1 MPKAKIVSNRDS
13 RLYDPIGTD
22 SKKKSKS
29 RAKKE
34 LRAMSGEKLDV
45 IIPNERQLV
54 PKWNSVHKLD
64 AKDGFEMVYGFS
76 PDVYFTDNYND
87 IIDRANARKWWER
100 SSAVTQC
107 ENTIGAFVADETECY
122 ICGLPIKKEPECEH
136 ILPVYK
142 AALYLTLYR
151 SEYKVIIDKFDRIEE
166 NNSNPDSNAMEETLT
181 RDEQRIY
188 DEVMMEYKWA
198 HRCCNQKKGETDF
211 IEYVEPTK
219 TESNV
224 SSGMFKLNLKNTKN
238 ILTSIAN
245 TALAGGD
252 DMSICSKLYAEQLK
266 QVLNININSDK
277 KTKQTKI
284 EKWVNNRIDVLQAKK
299 TQTQEEGSLKTI
311 IDYLNTYT
319 KTTSYPMFTL
329 INLCNII
336 SSSDMNDIHTIW
348 RRIEGKP
355 PPIKETPPPSQIT
368 KAIVITELTRDFS
381 AMCKF
386 SWGRDLN
393 GGVYSLYKNIF
404 DIPDSIQIPT
414 LTRNGSQVNMSE
426 VIMFSLLDINKNMS
440 EIGRFYRDFFS
451 VITYGEPS
459 LFPNDPEKAIASQ
472 LVGQCFKIMM
482 IARVLYKIN
491 KFNTLDEIV
500 GKDALSRFNV
510 QFENTI
516 KEECSKLKSMGKD
529 SNQYCEFLKYFDY
542 FIKTIDDKE
551 TLDVDGKQTDSI
563 YGIITDYCE
572 RNIEDCNDISSLP
585 TITPEIINNS
595 VIKYY
600 MDESEFLKNI
610 PEWNPDV
617 PEDDD
622 MTTMLKGVAVG
633 SLGLISLINSTEYLD
648 DSEINKE
655 LQNED
660 KVQIITAIIDITT
673 ENGLHNKLLESP
685 YFQSQSIKQIIENEG
700 NIEVEG
706 YENPKVKQ
714 IIEKNKDKENISE
727 ETIKQALNKYN
738 NLNLSKIFIYL
749 EKEYLMKQ
757 LDNIYTLK
765 PDEYKP
771 NFVNNLFTY
780 YNLFQ
785 EIYQNTTR
793 CKNDVVFEE
802 FQQKWYDIINC
813 MDVNNLA
820 SMIQYVE
827 DVEDIEDVE
836 DEQTETQGDSKF
848 ADLVQATEDIDTA
861 TTMTSISNNP
871 NLDMDVEGEGDN
883 KYKGGMKNKTRKN
896 KTRKNKMKRSTN
908 VRKTKK
914 GKK

>member
-1 MPKAKIVSNRDS
+1 MPKAKIVSKRDS

-151 SEYKVIIDKFDRIEE
+151 SEYKGIIDKFDRIEE

-311 IDYLNTYT
+311 IDYLNTYS
-319 KTTSYPMFTL
+319 KTTSYPLFTL

-500 GKDALSRFNV
+500 DKDALSRFNV

-660 KVQIITAIIDITT
+660 KVQIINAIIDITT

-827 DVEDIEDVE
+827 DVED
-836 DEQTETQGDSKF
+836 EQTETQGDSKF

-883 KYKGGMKNKTRKN
+883 KYKGGMKK

>member
-1 MPKAKIVSNRDS
+1 MPKAKIVSKRDS

-151 SEYKVIIDKFDRIEE
+151 SEYKGIIDKFDRIEE

-311 IDYLNTYT
+311 IDYLNTYS
-319 KTTSYPMFTL
+319 KTTSYPLFTL

-500 GKDALSRFNV
+500 DKDALSRFNV

-660 KVQIITAIIDITT
+660 KVQIINAIIDITT

-827 DVEDIEDVE
+827 DVED
-836 DEQTETQGDSKF
+836 EQTETQGDSKF

-883 KYKGGMKNKTRKN
+883 KYKGGMKKKTRKN

>member
-1 MPKAKIVSNRDS
+1 MPKAKIVSKRDS

-151 SEYKVIIDKFDRIEE
+151 SEYKGIIDKFDRIEE

-284 EKWVNNRIDVLQAKK
+284 EKWVNNRIDVLQSKK

-311 IDYLNTYT
+311 IDYLNTYS
-319 KTTSYPMFTL
+319 KTTSYPLFTL

-500 GKDALSRFNV
+500 DKDALSRFNV

-660 KVQIITAIIDITT
+660 KVQIINAIIDITT

-827 DVEDIEDVE
+827 DVEDVE

-896 KTRKNKMKRSTN
+896 KMKRSTN

>member
-1 MPKAKIVSNRDS
+1 
-13 RLYDPIGTD
+13 
-22 SKKKSKS
+22 
-29 RAKKE
+29 
-34 LRAMSGEKLDV
+34 MSGEKLDV
-45 IIPNERQLV
+45 ISSNERQLI

-64 AKDGFEMVYGFS
+64 AKDGFVMVYGFS
-76 PDVYFTDNYND
+76 PDVYFTNNYND
-87 IIDRANARKWWER
+87 VIDRANARKWWER

-107 ENTIGAFVADETECY
+107 ENTIGAFVAEETECY
-122 ICGLPIKKEPECEH
+122 ICGLPIKNEPECEH

-151 SEYKVIIDKFDRIEE
+151 SEYKYIIDKFDRIEE
-166 NNSNPDSNAMEETLT
+166 NRSTPGSNAMEEELT

-188 DEVMMEYKWA
+188 DELMMEYKWA

-211 IEYVEPTK
+211 IEYVEPSK
-219 TESNV
+219 PESNN
-224 SSGMFKLNLKNTKN
+224 SSGIFKLNLKNTKN

-245 TALAGGD
+245 TAIVGGD
-252 DMSICSKLYAEQLK
+252 DSSICSKLYADQLK
-266 QVLNININSDK
+266 KVLDINMNSDK
-277 KTKQTKI
+277 KAKQRKI
-284 EKWVNNRIDVLQAKK
+284 EGWVKNRIDLLQAKK
-299 TQTQEEGSLKTI
+299 SQTQEEGSLKTI
-311 IDYLNTYT
+311 IDYLNKYT

-336 SSSDMNDIHTIW
+336 SSADMTDIYTIW

-381 AMCKF
+381 AICKF

-393 GGVYSLYKNIF
+393 SGVYSLYKNIF

-414 LTRNGSQVNMSE
+414 LTRNGDTVNMSE
-426 VIMFSLLDINKNMS
+426 VIMFSLLDVNKNIP
-440 EIGRFYRDFFS
+440 ERGRFYRDFFS

-459 LFPNDPEKAIASQ
+459 LFQNDPDKAIASQ

-491 KFNTLDEIV
+491 KFNTLNEIV
-500 GKDALSRFNV
+500 DKDALIRFEV
-510 QFENTI
+510 QFENAI
-516 KEECSKLKSMGKD
+516 KDECSKLKSIGKD
-529 SNQYCEFLKYFDY
+529 SIQYCDFLKYFDY

-551 TLDVDGKQTDSI
+551 TLDDSNKPTDAI

-572 RNIEDCNDISSLP
+572 GNLDGCSDISSLP

-600 MDESEFLKNI
+600 MDESEFLKAI

-622 MTTMLKGVAVG
+622 MTTMLKGVAIG

-648 DSEINKE
+648 DSKINQE
-655 LQNED
+655 LQDED
-660 KVQIITAIIDITT
+660 KLQIINAIIDITR
-673 ENGLHNKLLESP
+673 ENGLHDKLLESP
-685 YFQSQSIKQIIENEG
+685 YFQSQSIKQIIENKG
-700 NIEVEG
+700 NTEVDD
-706 YENPKVKQ
+706 YENPKIKQ
-714 IIEKNKDKENISE
+714 IIEKNKEKENISE
-727 ETIKQALNKYN
+727 ETIREALNEYDN
-738 NLNLSKIFIYL
+738 SNLSKIFIYL
-749 EKEYLMKQ
+749 EKEYIMNE

-765 PDEYKP
+765 PNEEKP
-771 NFVNNLFTY
+771 TFINNLFTY

-793 CKNDVVFEE
+793 CKSDVIFEE
-802 FQQKWYDIINC
+802 FQQNWYDIIIC

-827 DVEDIEDVE
+827 DVQDK
-836 DEQTETQGDSKF
+836 ETKKQGTSNI
-848 ADLVQATEDIDTA
+848 ADLIQATKDIDTA
-861 TTMTSISNNP
+861 TTITGMGNNP
-871 NLDMDVEGEGDN
+871 NMDIDMAMDVEEEDK

-896 KTRKNKMKRSTN
+896 KTRKNKTRKNKTRKNKMK
-908 VRKTKK
+908 
-914 GKK
+914 

>member
-1 MPKAKIVSNRDS
+1 MPKAKIVSKRDS

-151 SEYKVIIDKFDRIEE
+151 SEYKGIIDKFDRIEE

-284 EKWVNNRIDVLQAKK
+284 EKWVNNRIDVLQSKK

-311 IDYLNTYT
+311 IDYLNTYS
-319 KTTSYPMFTL
+319 KTTSYPLFTL

-500 GKDALSRFNV
+500 DKDALSRFNV

-660 KVQIITAIIDITT
+660 KVQIINAIIDITT

-827 DVEDIEDVE
+827 DVED
-836 DEQTETQGDSKF
+836 EQTETQGDSKF

-896 KTRKNKMKRSTN
+896 KMKRSTN

>member
-1 MPKAKIVSNRDS
+1 MPKAKIVSKRDS

-64 AKDGFEMVYGFS
+64 AKDGFEMIYGFS

-151 SEYKVIIDKFDRIEE
+151 SEYKGIIDKFDRIEE

-311 IDYLNTYT
+311 IDYLNTYS
-319 KTTSYPMFTL
+319 KTTSYPLFTL

-500 GKDALSRFNV
+500 DKDALSRFNV

-660 KVQIITAIIDITT
+660 KVQIINAIIDITT

-827 DVEDIEDVE
+827 DVED
-836 DEQTETQGDSKF
+836 EQTETQGDSKF

-883 KYKGGMKNKTRKN
+883 KYKGGMKKKTRKN